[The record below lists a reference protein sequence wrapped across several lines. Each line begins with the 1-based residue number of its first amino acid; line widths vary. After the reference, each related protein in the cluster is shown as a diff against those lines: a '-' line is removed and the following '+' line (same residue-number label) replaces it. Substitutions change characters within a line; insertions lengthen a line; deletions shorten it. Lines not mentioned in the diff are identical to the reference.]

1 MIACPTP
8 TNIQVTGRKPMEL
21 PFSHQNRTVML
32 TALHSEHFWGL
43 PTSLFILVC
52 HSVTRRSTSSCYTS
66 SERGLKYLSYYAK
79 CLYIVLQISL
89 YKHQSYS
96 YPPRPRTIGEHGCF
110 YYSIMRNGKEKKNRQ
125 PALIH
130 GTGWPVWSRKRLC
143 WHQIQS
149 SVTGLGSRPTLQL
162 NATSNLEST

>member
-110 YYSIMRNGKEKKNRQ
+110 YYSIMRNGKEKKTANPLWYMVQGDPYGRGKDYVDIKFKVPSQAWVAGQ
-125 PALIH
+125 PY
-130 GTGWPVWSRKRLC
+130 S
-143 WHQIQS
+143 
-149 SVTGLGSRPTLQL
+149 
-162 NATSNLEST
+162 

>member
-8 TNIQVTGRKPMEL
+8 TNSQVTVRKPWEV
-21 PFSHQNRTVML
+21 PFSHQSRTVLL
-32 TALHSEHFWGL
+32 TALHNEHFWGL
-43 PTSLFILVC
+43 QTSLFILVC
-52 HSVTRRSTSSCYTS
+52 HSVSSWRISSCYTS

-110 YYSIMRNGKEKKNRQ
+110 YYSIMRNGKEKKPPTRSD
-125 PALIH
+125 
-130 GTGWPVWSRKRLC
+130 TWYR
-143 WHQIQS
+143 
-149 SVTGLGSRPTLQL
+149 VTRMVAEKIML
-162 NATSNLEST
+162 TSNSKLRHRPG